1 LYSLN
6 FRAIRIHNGKYFSE
20 IKNLFMKNLYRFF
33 YIALFMAVASCH
45 NGAGSGTPKAGD
57 TTVTNAGGPDSA
69 ANNGILPPSAA
80 PGNANNSSLADTTY
94 KAKDST
100 KKKSQ

>member
-1 LYSLN
+1 MKKLYGFS
-6 FRAIRIHNGKYFSE
+6 FVAI
-20 IKNLFMKNLYRFF
+20 L
-33 YIALFMAVASCH
+33 MAFTSCH
-45 NGAGSGTPKAGD
+45 NGTESGTRKSGD
-57 TTVTNAGGPDSA
+57 TTVVSPGGPDSA

-94 KAKDST
+94 KAKDSS